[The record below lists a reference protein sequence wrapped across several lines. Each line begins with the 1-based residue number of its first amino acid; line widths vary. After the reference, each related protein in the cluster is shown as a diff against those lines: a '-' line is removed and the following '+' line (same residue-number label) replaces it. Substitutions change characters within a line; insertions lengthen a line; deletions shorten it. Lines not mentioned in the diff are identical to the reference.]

1 MSILDFAKGN
11 QAFKKLDFKQNEQR
25 YLELISKGQHPKA
38 LFIGCS
44 DSRVLPESIVA
55 ADPGDL
61 FIVRNIGNFVP
72 PYKPDNDFHATAAA
86 IEYAVSVLGVE
97 HIIVC
102 GHSHCGA
109 CAALYQDLE
118 DKPELIH
125 TKKWLQLGRRAKEVA
140 TVADG
145 GSAATTEKV
154 SILFQIENLLT
165 YPEVQKR
172 AQNKQLLIH
181 GWYYRIESGTIEYY
195 DDQSNRFVPLD
206 KEFE

>member
-86 IEYAVSVLGVE
+86 IEYAVSVLQVE

-154 SILFQIENLLT
+154 SILFQIENLLS

-181 GWYYRIESGTIEYY
+181 GWYYRIESGTIDYY
-195 DDQSNRFVPLD
+195 DNQSNRFVPLD